1 MSHLVQDKSKILA
14 RIRRIRGQAEAL
26 EKAVASDTECSALLQ
41 QIAAIRGA
49 VNGLLTVVL
58 EEQIHEHEES
68 HVRGKQHHVE
78 HKQLIH
84 LLKVCLR

>member
-1 MSHLVQDKSKILA
+1 MFHLVQDKSKILA

-26 EKAVASDTECSALLQ
+26 EKAVATDTECTALLQ

-58 EEQIHEHEES
+58 EEQIHEHEGS
-68 HVRGKQHHVE
+68 HSRGHQHHVE
-78 HKQLIH
+78 HKQLVQ

>member
-1 MSHLVQDKSKILA
+1 MAHALHEKSRVLA

-26 EKAVASDTECSALLQ
+26 EKAVAQGADYSVMLQ

-49 VNGLLTVVL
+49 ASGLLTTVL
-58 EEQIHEHEES
+58 EEQIHAHEVSPVPARHHHLEH
-68 HVRGKQHHVE
+68 R
-78 HKQLIH
+78 QLIH